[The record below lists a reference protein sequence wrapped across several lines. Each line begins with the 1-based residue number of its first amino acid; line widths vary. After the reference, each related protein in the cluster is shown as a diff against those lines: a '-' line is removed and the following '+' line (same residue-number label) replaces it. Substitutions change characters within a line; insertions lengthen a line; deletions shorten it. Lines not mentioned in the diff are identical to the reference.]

1 MLGGGAELI
10 ATLAQADL
18 IDDYRFLVAPIAL
31 GPGKAMFGAIPAP
44 LRLRLTGTRTFSSG
58 SVLLKYVPASVGD

>member
-31 GPGKAMFGAIPAP
+31 GPGKAMFGAIPA
-44 LRLRLTGTRTFSSG
+44 
-58 SVLLKYVPASVGD
+58 SVGD